1 MGANMSPRSNR
12 VFGILIVLGAI
23 LVSLLLV
30 YLDKNHPDQPEAIV
44 KTQIESIQEG
54 KWTEAYYSFT
64 SKEFQAATS
73 LEEFKRYIRA
83 FPEFQK
89 NSRLSIESVRD
100 ENNLKEVD
108 TVIENPGAKPLK
120 IEFQLI
126 KEDDKWKILNFR
138 IGTEEKTELNSAQ
151 KAAITAI
158 EEMLKFIKNGEY
170 EKAYNNLTTLGFQK
184 EFTLGAFKDFLKS
197 YPILAIFTY
206 TELTDISDVDDVIVA
221 NISFENSSQ
230 KASTSFTLKKVAS
243 NWKVEKI
250 KILGQDAKPGVA
262 KAFNEEEVALPIK
275 QLLYLIKNK
284 NSDKAYQIYTS
295 QAFKDS
301 TSLSNFQKFI
311 EENPILTE
319 YKLPELK
326 KLQFNNNIAEYTV
339 ILDKPPEKPQEALFS
354 LIKEKGEWKVLQIQL
369 NETEE

>member
-12 VFGILIVLGAI
+12 TFGILIVLGALLACI
-23 LVSLLLV
+23 LLV
-30 YLDKNHPDQPEAIV
+30 YLDKTHPDQPESIV
-44 KTQIESIQEG
+44 KTQIETIQEG

-73 LEEFKRYIRA
+73 LDEFKRYIRA
-83 FPEFQK
+83 FPEIQK
-89 NSRLSIESVRD
+89 DSKVSVGSIRE

-108 TVIENPGAKPLK
+108 ALIENPNANPIK

-126 KEDDKWKILNFR
+126 KEDEKWKILNLR
-138 IGTEEKTELNSAQ
+138 IGTEEKVELNSSQ
-151 KAAITAI
+151 KAVISTI
-158 EEMLKFIKNGEY
+158 EDVLKLIKNSEY
-170 EKAYNNLTTLGFQK
+170 ERVYNAFTTTTFQK
-184 EFTLGAFKDFLKS
+184 EFTLGTFKDFIKS

-206 TELTDISDVDDVIVA
+206 TELIDISDSDDTIIATVR
-221 NISFENSSQ
+221 FENSLQ
-230 KASTSFTLKKVAS
+230 KTSTAFTLKKMS
-243 NWKVEKI
+243 SGWKIENI
-250 KILGQDAKPGVA
+250 QILEQEAKPGFA
-262 KAFNEEEVALPIK
+262 KTFNEEEVALPIR
-275 QLLYLIKNK
+275 QMLFLIKNK
-284 NSDKAYQIYTS
+284 NSEKAYQIYTA

-301 TSLSNFQKFI
+301 TSLSNFEKFI
-311 EENPILTE
+311 ESNPILIE

-339 ILDKPPEKPQEALFS
+339 LLDKPPEKPQEALFS